1 MALTSISVVAVG
13 GVAAVGGYWGGPRA
27 VPGAVISPQLDP
39 WVESAFSMTLA
50 INIVCTGM

>member
-1 MALTSISVVAVG
+1 MALTSISVAAVGAVVAVG
-13 GVAAVGGYWGGPRA
+13 AWWGGSRA
-27 VPGAVISPQLDP
+27 DVVITPQLDS